1 MELTK
6 DTKLEGLDLEDAT
19 VRREIRDLLPAIAQN
34 ELVPGAPVEQG
45 LIEELVGEDQPRTV
59 GRLLVL
65 IATELVV
72 DHALVEVDLS
82 AVRLIPTNGDSGR
95 ARLVFWL
102 GRADWTV
109 AVAMGAA
116 AELPRTGTDEEI
128 AFDVGV
134 GFDPREWLCESSTRR
149 WLHDW
154 YVDYHVEHWLPS
166 PEQLARVQQQLTDLQ
181 HYAAFV
187 YASQLLPADP
197 ADATGQAARI
207 AAAGGP
213 LAWAEA
219 EWDQS
224 SDRLE
229 LILAS
234 DGSDDRDRVLAELTA
249 CAQRALDAAH
259 PPPA

>member
-1 MELTK
+1 
-6 DTKLEGLDLEDAT
+6 
-19 VRREIRDLLPAIAQN
+19 
-34 ELVPGAPVEQG
+34 

-65 IATELVV
+65 IATELVL
-72 DHALVEVDLS
+72 DHALVEVDVS
-82 AVRLIPTNGDSGR
+82 AVRLIPRTDGDSGR
-95 ARLVFWL
+95 ARLVFRL
-102 GRADWTV
+102 GRTDWTV
-109 AVAMGAA
+109 DVAMGAA
-116 AELPRTGTDEEI
+116 DDLPPTVTDEEI

-134 GFDPREWLCESSTRR
+134 GFDPREWLCESSTRK

-154 YVDYHVEHWLPS
+154 YSNYQVEHWLPS
-166 PEQLARVQQQLTDLQ
+166 PEQLARVQHQLMDLQ

-187 YASQLLPADP
+187 YASQLLPANP
-197 ADATGQAARI
+197 ADATGKAASI

-213 LAWAEA
+213 GAWAEA